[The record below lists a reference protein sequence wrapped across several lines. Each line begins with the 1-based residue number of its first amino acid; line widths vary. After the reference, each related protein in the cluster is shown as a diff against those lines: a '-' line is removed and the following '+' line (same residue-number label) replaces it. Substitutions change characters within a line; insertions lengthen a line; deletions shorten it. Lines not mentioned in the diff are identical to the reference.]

1 MLLLDY
7 SLILGTVG
15 ISLYGISRIS
25 IPAPKPLGDLDLI
38 IGHDNSIFRRPISVD
53 LGVFPSLS
61 ISGIS
66 NCGKSKMVQYI
77 LSNTTLPITLVNAY
91 EEDYIGIKCN
101 RVTLDETEEYLDRLL
116 AKRTSKRIL
125 VVFDE
130 CLTIMNNKN
139 LAKKM
144 HTLLTKN
151 RHNRVYIICIFQELN
166 KTLVPFKSLFT
177 ARISM
182 RMIQNS
188 DVMSSLGTTIENYK
202 PLQNREFILL
212 SDNIYYGRTYDI

>member
-1 MLLLDY
+1 MLIDVG
-7 SLILGTVG
+7 LILGTIG
-15 ISLYGISRIS
+15 IVTYGISKIN
-25 IPAPKPLGDLDLI
+25 IPAPKLRGDLDLI
-38 IGHDNSIFRRPISVD
+38 IGQDNTIWKKPIYLD
-53 LGVFPSLS
+53 LSVFPSLS

-66 NCGKSKMVQYI
+66 NCGKSKMVEYI
-77 LSNTTLPITLVNAY
+77 LTHTDLPITLVNAY
-91 EEDYIGIKCN
+91 EDDYKGIKCN
-101 RVTLDETEEYLDRLL
+101 RVTLDETEDYLNRLL

-130 CLTIMNNKN
+130 CLTIVNNKT
-139 LAKKM
+139 LAKKL

-166 KTLVPFKSLFT
+166 KTIVPFKSLFT

-188 DVMSSLGTTIENYK
+188 DVMSSLGTTIENYR

>member
-1 MLLLDY
+1 MLIDY
-7 SLILGTVG
+7 GLIVGTIG
-15 ISLYGISRIS
+15 IVTYGISKIHL
-25 IPAPKPLGDLDLI
+25 PAPKLRGDLDLI

-66 NCGKSKMVQYI
+66 NCGKSKMVEYI
-77 LSNTTLPITLVNAY
+77 LTHTSLPITLVNAY
-91 EEDYIGIKCN
+91 DEDYKDIKCN
-101 RVTLDETEEYLDRLL
+101 RISLDETEDYLDRLL
-116 AKRTSKRIL
+116 TKRTSKRIL

-130 CLTIMNNKN
+130 CLTIVNNKT
-139 LAKKM
+139 LAKKL

-151 RHNRVYIICIFQELN
+151 RHNRVYILCVFQELN

-188 DVMSSLGTTIENYK
+188 DVMSSLGTTIENYR